1 MPLFEYGIRHYV
13 ASNFPVSDAMIAR
26 RNAQRIG
33 MKNCDERIVR
43 ILESSAPVAIGRL
56 GGTEGRYLGDLIKVF
71 GASRQVGTLHRKF
84 AKYDLE
90 KRREDVNS
98 YSGFFFLDH
107 SEELKFMD
115 LYIDSLRNLDVL
127 GAWGDAFTWAESIA
141 MTKSTM
147 EVVPLAAISP
157 WVESFPY
164 LDSSNSKSPWTKIL
178 GGLKVLVVSPFA
190 NSITSQHGKLGTCFK
205 GVEYPRFE
213 LTTICAPMT
222 FNSVANDQNN
232 WFANLENLIARVKQ
246 VEFDVA
252 FVGAGAYSLPL
263 VSAIK
268 DMGKKAIHTG
278 GGTQIFFGIM
288 GNRWNNAPYVQ
299 KYVND
304 NWIKPSELEIPSSA
318 EKIENACYW

>member
-1 MPLFEYGIRHYV
+1 MPLFEYGMRHAL
-13 ASNFPVSDAMIAR
+13 ASNFPISDAVIAR
-26 RNAQRIG
+26 RSSRRIDAN
-33 MKNCDERIVR
+33 NCDERIIR
-43 ILESSAPVAIGRL
+43 ILETPAPAAIGRL
-56 GGTEGRYLGDLIKVF
+56 GGTEGRYLGNLIKVY
-71 GASRQVGTLHRKF
+71 GTTRQVGALHRKF
-84 AKYDLE
+84 AKFDLG
-90 KRREDVNS
+90 KRRSEVNS

-107 SEELKFMD
+107 SEELKFLN

-127 GAWGDAFTWAESIA
+127 GTWGDAFTWAESIA
-141 MTKSTM
+141 LEKSTI

-164 LDSSNSKSPWTKIL
+164 LDTSHSKTPWTRIL
-178 GGLKVLVVSPFA
+178 DGMKVLVVSPFA
-190 NSITSQHGKLGTCFK
+190 NSISAQHSKLESCFK
-205 GVEYPRFE
+205 GIEYPRFK
-213 LTTICAPMT
+213 LTTIRAPMT
-222 FNSVANDQNN
+222 FNFVANSQNN
-232 WFANLENLIARVKQ
+232 WFTNLENLIAQVKQ

-252 FVGAGAYSLPL
+252 LVGAGAYSLPL

-268 DMGKKAIHTG
+268 DIGKKAIHAG
-278 GGTQIFFGIM
+278 GGTQIFFGVM